1 MIMPETGAAGGV
13 HSLRRDMGIWTAVS
27 LVVGTVIGSGIFI
40 VPKTMILQMGS
51 PYLVLAVWVFGGIL
65 SLAGALTYAELA
77 SMMPEAGGEYVYLK
91 EAYGPFW
98 GFIYGWTQMWVAK
111 SASVATLATGF
122 FYYLANFV
130 PALENVVARVPLP
143 IGDNGGPLEIR
154 AGQLLAMVVI
164 LGLGFVN
171 WLGVRQG
178 AGLQVTVTVLKVALF
193 AAVVGCG
200 LFLGQAHASNFSTSV
215 AARGGAAGFFA
226 ALVAALW
233 AYDGWNNVG
242 MVSGE
247 IRDPQRNLPLALILG
262 TVLVIFIYL
271 AANIA
276 YFAVLPAPAVAS
288 SNRVAAEMMRRIL
301 GPWGAGAVSF
311 AAMIS
316 IFAALNGSLLTG
328 SRVPYALARDGYF
341 FHAFARVHSQR
352 HVPGFSILAL
362 SVWSSVIVL
371 SGRFDQLFTLVIFPS
386 WILYGMAAA
395 SVLVLRRKRPDL
407 ARPYRTLGYPVVPII
422 FVLVAALLVGFTL
435 KNSPRES
442 GLGLILI
449 AAGIPFYRKW
459 AKKLRKP
466 ATPRAGISDLHRRH

>member
-1 MIMPETGAAGGV
+1 MPETGAAPAV

-27 LVVGTVIGSGIFI
+27 LVIGTVIGSGIFI
-40 VPKTMILQMGS
+40 VPKTMILEMGS
-51 PYLVLAVWVFGGIL
+51 PLAVLGVWVFGGLL

-98 GFIYGWTQMWVAK
+98 GFLYGWTQMWVAK

-122 FYYLANFV
+122 FYYLANFA
-130 PALENVVARVPLP
+130 PSLENVIARVPLP
-143 IGDNGGPLEIR
+143 LGDNGGPLEIR
-154 AGQLLAMVVI
+154 AGQLLAMAII

-178 AGLQVTVTVLKVALF
+178 AGLQVTVTILKVALF
-193 AAVVGCG
+193 AAVVFCG
-200 LFLGQAHASNFSTSV
+200 LFLGQAHVGNFSSTV
-215 AARGGAAGFFA
+215 AARGGMSGFFA

-247 IRDPQRNLPLALILG
+247 IRNPQRNLPLALILG

-276 YFAVLPAPAVAS
+276 YFAVLPAAAVAS

-301 GPWGAGAVSF
+301 GPWGAGAVSV
-311 AAMIS
+311 AAMVS
-316 IFAALNGSLLTG
+316 IFAALNGSILTG

-341 FHAFARVHSQR
+341 FRGFERVHSER
-352 HVPGFSILAL
+352 HVPGVSILGL
-362 SVWSSVIVL
+362 SIWSAVIVL

-386 WILYGMAAA
+386 WILYGMATA
-395 SVLVLRRKRPDL
+395 SVLVLRYKRPDMP
-407 ARPYRTLGYPVVPII
+407 RPYRTLGYPIVPLI
-422 FVLVAALLVGFTL
+422 FVLVAVLLLGFTL

-442 GLGLILI
+442 GLGLVLI
-449 AAGIPFYRKW
+449 AAGIPFYRNW
-459 AKKLRKP
+459 SRKLRKP
-466 ATPRAGISDLHRRH
+466 PVL

>member
-1 MIMPETGAAGGV
+1 MPETVAATGV
-13 HSLRRDMGIWTAVS
+13 HSLCRDMGIWTAVS
-27 LVVGTVIGSGIFI
+27 IVVGTVIGSGIFI
-40 VPKTMILQMGS
+40 VPKTMILEMGS
-51 PYLVLAVWVFGGIL
+51 PWLVLGVWVFGGIL

-77 SMMPEAGGEYVYLK
+77 AMMPEAGGEYVYLK

-122 FYYLANFV
+122 FYYLANFA
-130 PALENVVARVPLP
+130 PSLENVVARIPLP

-178 AGLQVTVTVLKVALF
+178 ASLQITVTVLKVTLF
-193 AAVVGCG
+193 AAVVCCG
-200 LFLGQAHASNFSTSV
+200 LFLGQAHAANFSTSV

-247 IRDPQRNLPLALILG
+247 IRNPQRNLPLALILG
-262 TVLVIFIYL
+262 TASVIVIYL

-288 SNRVAAEMMRRIL
+288 SNRVAAEMMRKVL
-301 GPWGAGAVSF
+301 GSWGAAAVSF

-316 IFAALNGSLLTG
+316 IFAALNGSILTG

-341 FHAFARVHSQR
+341 FRAFARVHPQR

-362 SVWSSVIVL
+362 SAWSAVIVL

-386 WILYGMAAA
+386 WILYGMATA
-395 SVLVLRRKRPDL
+395 SVLVLRYKRPDL
-407 ARPYRTLGYPVVPII
+407 ARPYRTLGYPVVPIV
-422 FVLVAALLVGFTL
+422 FVLVAALLLGFTL

-449 AAGIPFYRKW
+449 AAGIPFYRNW
-459 AKKLRKP
+459 SRKLQRQ
-466 ATPRAGISDLHRRH
+466 ATP

>member
-1 MIMPETGAAGGV
+1 MPETGAASGV
-13 HSLRRDMGIWTAVS
+13 HSLRRDMGVWTAVS

-51 PYLVLAVWVFGGIL
+51 PLLVLAVWVFGGIL

-130 PALENVVARVPLP
+130 PALENIVARVPLP

-178 AGLQVTVTVLKVALF
+178 AGLQVTVTALKVALF

-200 LFLGQAHASNFSTSV
+200 LFLGQAHVSNFSTSV

-288 SNRVAAEMMRRIL
+288 SNRVAAEMMRKIL

-341 FHAFARVHSQR
+341 FHAFAQVHSQR

-395 SVLVLRRKRPDL
+395 SVLVLRCKRPDL

-449 AAGIPFYRKW
+449 VAGIPFYRKW

-466 ATPRAGISDLHRRH
+466 VKA

>member
-1 MIMPETGAAGGV
+1 MPETGSAVGI

-27 LVVGTVIGSGIFI
+27 IVVGTVIGSGIFI
-40 VPKTMILQMGS
+40 VPKTMIVEMGS
-51 PYLVLAVWVFGGIL
+51 PFWVLAVWVFGGML
-65 SLAGALTYAELA
+65 TLAGALTYAELA
-77 SMMPEAGGEYVYLK
+77 AMMPEAGGEYVYLK
-91 EAYGPFW
+91 EAYGPFF
-98 GFIYGWTQMWVAK
+98 GFVYGWTQMWVAK

-122 FYYLANFV
+122 FYYLANFA
-130 PALENVVARVPLP
+130 PSLENVVARVPLP
-143 IGDNGGPLEIR
+143 IGENGGPLEIR
-154 AGQLLAMVVI
+154 AGQLLAMGVI
-164 LGLGFVN
+164 LGLGCVN

-178 AGLQVTVTVLKVALF
+178 AGLQVTVTVLKVSLF
-193 AAVVGCG
+193 AGVVGCG
-200 LFLGQAHASNFSTSV
+200 LFLGHAHTANFSTSI

-247 IRDPQRNLPLALILG
+247 IRDPQRNLPLSLILG
-262 TVLVIFIYL
+262 TLLVILIYL

-276 YFAVLPAPAVAS
+276 YFAVLPASAVAS
-288 SNRVAAEMMRRIL
+288 SNRVAAEMMRRVF
-301 GPWGAGAVSF
+301 GNWGAGAVSF

-341 FHAFARVHSQR
+341 FHPFARVHPQR

-362 SVWSSVIVL
+362 SAWSAVLVL

-386 WILYGMAAA
+386 WILYGMAALA
-395 SVLVLRRKRPDL
+395 VLVLRYKRPDL
-407 ARPYRTLGYPVVPII
+407 ARPYRTLGYPVVPIV
-422 FVLVAALLVGFTL
+422 FVLVAVLLLGFTL

-449 AAGIPFYRKW
+449 AAGFPFYLNW
-459 AKKLRKP
+459 AKKLRRS
-466 ATPRAGISDLHRRH
+466 ANS

>member
-1 MIMPETGAAGGV
+1 MPEAGSTGGV

-27 LVVGTVIGSGIFI
+27 IVVGTVIGSGIFI
-40 VPKTMILQMGS
+40 VPKTMILQMGT
-51 PYLVLAVWVFGGIL
+51 PFWVLAVFAFGGLL

-77 SMMPEAGGEYVYLK
+77 AMMPEAGGEYVYLK
-91 EAYGPFW
+91 EAYGPFF

-122 FYYLANFV
+122 YLYLANFV

-143 IGDNGGPLEIR
+143 MGENGGPLDIR
-154 AGQLLAMVVI
+154 AGQLLAMAVI

-178 AGLQVTVTVLKVALF
+178 AGLQVTVTILKVALLGG
-193 AAVVGCG
+193 VIGCG
-200 LFLGQAHASNFSTSV
+200 LFWGHAHAANFSTSV
-215 AARGGAAGFFA
+215 AARGGVAGFFA

-247 IRDPQRNLPLALILG
+247 IRNPQRNLPLSLILG
-262 TVLVIFIYL
+262 TMLVILIYL
-271 AANIA
+271 SANVA
-276 YFAVLPAPAVAS
+276 YFAVLPAAEVAS
-288 SNRVAAEMMRRIL
+288 SNRVAAEMLRQVF
-301 GPWGAGAVSF
+301 GSWGAGAVSL

-316 IFAALNGSLLTG
+316 IFAALNGSILTG

-341 FHAFARVHSQR
+341 FAPFARVHPQR

-362 SVWSSVIVL
+362 SAWSAVIVL

-386 WILYGMAAA
+386 WILYGMSAAA
-395 SVLVLRRKRPDL
+395 VLVLRRKRPDL
-407 ARPYRTLGYPVVPII
+407 IRPYRTLGYPVVPIV
-422 FVLVAALLVGFTL
+422 FVLVAALLLGFTL

-449 AAGIPFYRKW
+449 AAGLPFYRNW
-459 AKKLRKP
+459 SRKLAR
-466 ATPRAGISDLHRRH
+466 SSNS

>member
-1 MIMPETGAAGGV
+1 MPETGAASGV

-40 VPKTMILQMGS
+40 VPKTMIGEMGT
-51 PYLVLAVWVFGGIL
+51 PGLVLAVWVFGGIL

-77 SMMPEAGGEYVYLK
+77 AMMPEAGGEYVYLK

-130 PALENVVARVPLP
+130 PALENVVARIPLP
-143 IGDNGGPLEIR
+143 IGENGGPLEIR
-154 AGQLLAMVVI
+154 AGQLLAMAVI

-171 WLGVRQG
+171 WLGVKQG
-178 AGLQVTVTVLKVALF
+178 AGLQVTVTVLKVVLF

-200 LFLGQAHASNFSTSV
+200 LFLGQAHVANFSTSV

-247 IRDPQRNLPLALILG
+247 IRNPQRNLPLALILG
-262 TVLVIFIYL
+262 TILVILIYL
-271 AANIA
+271 AANVA
-276 YFAVLPAPAVAS
+276 YFAVLPASSVAS
-288 SNRVAAEMMRRIL
+288 SNRVAAEMMRKIL
-301 GPWGAGAVSF
+301 GSWGAGAVSF

-316 IFAALNGSLLTG
+316 IFAALNGSILTG

-341 FHAFARVHSQR
+341 FQAFARVHPER

-362 SVWSSVIVL
+362 SAWSAVIVL
-371 SGRFDQLFTLVIFPS
+371 SGRFDQLYTLVIFPS
-386 WILYGMAAA
+386 WILYGMATA
-395 SVLVLRRKRPDL
+395 SVLVLRYRRPDL

-422 FVLVAALLVGFTL
+422 FVLVAALLLGFTL

-449 AAGIPFYRKW
+449 AAGIPFYRNW
-459 AKKLRKP
+459 ARKLRKP
-466 ATPRAGISDLHRRH
+466 VTP